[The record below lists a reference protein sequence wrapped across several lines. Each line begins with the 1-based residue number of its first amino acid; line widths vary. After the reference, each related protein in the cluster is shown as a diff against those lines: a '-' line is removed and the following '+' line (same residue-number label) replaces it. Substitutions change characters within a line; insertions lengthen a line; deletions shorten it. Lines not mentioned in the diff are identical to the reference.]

1 MMFAG
6 VDGGGTQT
14 RVMLAAS
21 DGRICGLGHAGASNV
36 DDVGV
41 TQAASNIDAAL
52 QDACEQAQCQRDDVC
67 HAFFGMAG
75 VVSAS
80 DRAIIAQLARP
91 LLPKAQL
98 GVNHDCYV
106 ALLGA
111 LSGREGIILIAGTGS
126 ACFGRDAYGQGW
138 RAGGWGGLVS
148 DEGSSYWLGQQAL
161 VAMVRDLD
169 GRGVKTSLTGR
180 LFAVL
185 GIDDADEILHRLYV
199 TGISR
204 TEIAALA
211 PHVIEAAASGDSV
224 AQQLLEQGG
233 HYLAGCV
240 AAVLARLDLPHPCE
254 LSVVGG
260 LTKAG
265 AMFWQPFKGALEQR
279 QLHVHHTD
287 PEMPPVCGALLA
299 AYQQAEIALPDV
311 LTTLKHH
318 VQNYAGR
325 V

>member
-1 MMFAG
+1 MIVAG
-6 VDGGGTQT
+6 IDGGGTQT
-14 RVMLAAS
+14 RVMLAAA
-21 DGRICGLGHAGASNV
+21 DGHIYGLGHAGASNV

-52 QDACEQAQCQRDDVC
+52 QEACAQAQCQRDEVRY
-67 HAFFGMAG
+67 AFFGMAG
-75 VVSAS
+75 VVSAR
-80 DRAIIAQLARP
+80 DRAIIEQLARP
-91 LLPKAQL
+91 LLPTAQL
-98 GVNHDCYV
+98 GVDHDCYV

-126 ACFGRDAYGQGW
+126 ACFGRDAQGQGW

-169 GRGVKTSLTGR
+169 GRGATTCLTGR
-180 LFAVL
+180 LFEVL
-185 GIDDADEILHRLYV
+185 GIEDADEVLHRLYV
-199 TGISR
+199 TGITR

-211 PHVIEAAASGDSV
+211 PYVVEAAETGDRV
-224 AQQLLEQGG
+224 AQQLLEQGSS
-233 HYLAGCV
+233 YLADCV
-240 AAVLARLDLPHPCE
+240 AAVLARLDLPRPCE

-265 AMFWQPFKGALEQR
+265 ARFWQPFSDALEQR
-279 QLHVHHTD
+279 QLRVRHTN

-299 AYQQAEIALPDV
+299 AYQQADVALPDV
-311 LTTLKHH
+311 LATLKHQ
-318 VQNYAGR
+318 VQNYLER
-325 V
+325 L